1 LLYAGE
7 GQTKYNTMNKEYIVV
22 WVMKNNDLSYTDDWE
37 AFQSYEEA
45 KLLYDEMLR
54 DDNLYTA
61 TLAETLES
69 TES

>member
-1 LLYAGE
+1 
-7 GQTKYNTMNKEYIVV
+7 MNKEYIVA
-22 WVMKNNDLSYTDDWE
+22 WVMKDEGFADGYGSYTDDWE

-61 TLAETLES
+61 TLAETLQS

>member
-1 LLYAGE
+1 
-7 GQTKYNTMNKEYIVV
+7 MNKEYIVV
-22 WVMKNNDLSYTDDWE
+22 WTMKNKDLSYTDDWE
-37 AFQSYEEA
+37 AFQSHEEA
-45 KLLYDEMLR
+45 KLLYDKMLK

>member
-1 LLYAGE
+1 
-7 GQTKYNTMNKEYIVV
+7 MNKEYIVV